1 MELPFLTDSPRDRLS
16 QVRVKAQPDD
26 FIVEEIPLY
35 LPSGRGDHAYFWIEK
50 RGVST
55 HDAARQLAGALGKRP
70 NDAGVAGLKD
80 AQAVTRQWISFEH
93 VAPERAEQLE
103 LGPAL
108 RVLAVQRHGNK
119 LRMGHLKGNRF
130 RIRLRLGQP
139 PAAASPAPPLP
150 PAPAELTDAARAL
163 FAELSRRG
171 VPNYYG
177 PQRFGRGSRN
187 PSLGRCLVQA
197 AEAAFCEG
205 LKAAGIRP
213 SRARDRRFRNLMV
226 NAFQADLFNRVL
238 ARRLDRFGTLLPGD
252 LAWLHRNGAVFKVED
267 PAKEQPRCDAFEISP
282 SGPLFG
288 PKMPL
293 PEGEPGRLEREV
305 LAGSGVTVEDFGR
318 REAERQPGARRPLR
332 VLFLEE
338 PDVRTDEAGVVL
350 SFALPSGSYATV
362 VLRELVG
369 DGPLEEAPGDA

>member
-1 MELPFLTDSPRDRLS
+1 MNLPFLTDSPRERFS
-16 QVRVKAQPDD
+16 SVRVKARPED

-35 LPSGRGDHAYFWIEK
+35 VPSGRGDHAYFWLEK

-55 HDAARQLAGALGKRP
+55 HDAVRQLAEALRLRP

-93 VAPERAEQLE
+93 VAPEKAAHLE

-130 RIRLRLGQP
+130 LIRLRLLEAA
-139 PAAASPAPPLP
+139 AAASPVPPS
-150 PAPAELTDAARAL
+150 PAELTEAARAL

-171 VPNYYG
+171 VPNFYG

-187 PSLGRCLVQA
+187 PALGRCLVQG

-205 LKAAGIRP
+205 LKAAGIGP
-213 SRARDRRFRNLMV
+213 NRARDRKFRNLMV
-226 NAFQADLFNRVL
+226 NAFQAELFNRVL
-238 ARRLDRFGTLLPGD
+238 ARRLDRFGALLPGD

-293 PEGEPGRLEREV
+293 PEGEQGQLEREV
-305 LAGSGVTVEDFGR
+305 LAGSGVTLEEFGR

-332 VLFLEE
+332 VPFLEA
-338 PDVRTDEAGVVL
+338 PDVKTDEAGVAL
-350 SFALPSGSYATV
+350 GFALPSGSYATV
-362 VLRELVG
+362 VLRELLG